1 MKPYLKILQEE
12 PAPSP
17 YSGILSTDVFEIDG
31 NPLKWKVYWLDPANR
46 EDDSR
51 IMLVDADNTPW
62 LILNYGCYIKRIDN
76 SKVLLWYSSSKPETR
91 EYFIAIFNLAD
102 LLPIN
107 MEKAL
112 EVLTEET
119 KSNPKD
125 NPLST
130 VSYGYYAN
138 FKNEPVSFRIP
149 NKLTEGKNPYK
160 FPEGFEI
167 EEDVIIHG
175 YYAVKSHD
183 YGEDYYNPWINP
195 FCILIIRSKKKEIE
209 VISVD
214 WFNTSEWDLNYQ
226 WITRIARDSK
236 TQKFLAEGFRIGIF
250 RLDKSGKNLDKWII
264 KDDFYFYPSLDPI
277 K

>member
-1 MKPYLKILQEE
+1 MKSYLKILQEE

-17 YSGILSTDVFEIDG
+17 YSGVLSTDVFKIDG
-31 NPLKWKVYWLDPANR
+31 IPLTWKVYWLDPANR
-46 EDDSR
+46 QDDSR

-62 LILNYGCYIKRIDN
+62 LILNYGCYIKCIDN
-76 SKVLLWYSSSKPETR
+76 SKILLWYYSSEPETR
-91 EYFIAIFNLAD
+91 EYFVVFFDLAD

-107 MEKAL
+107 MEKAH
-112 EVLTEET
+112 EVLTGMI

-130 VSYGYYAN
+130 VSYGYYAE
-138 FKNEPVSFRIP
+138 FKNKPVSFTIP
-149 NKLTEGKNPYK
+149 NKLSQGKNSHT

-195 FCILIIRSKKKEIE
+195 LCILVLRSNKKEIE
-209 VISVD
+209 VICVD
-214 WFNTSEWDLNYQ
+214 WFNKGEWDLDYS
-226 WITRIARDSK
+226 WITRIARDTK
-236 TQKFLAEGFRIGIF
+236 TQKFVAEGFRIGIF
-250 RLDKSGKNLDKWII
+250 QLGKSGKNLDKWII
-264 KDDFYFYPSLDPI
+264 KDDFYFYPSIDSI